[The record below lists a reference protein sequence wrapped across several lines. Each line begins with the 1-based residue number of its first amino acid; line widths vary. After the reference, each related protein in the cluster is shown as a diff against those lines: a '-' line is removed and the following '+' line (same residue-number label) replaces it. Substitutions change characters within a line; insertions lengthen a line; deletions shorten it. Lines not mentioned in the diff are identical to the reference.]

1 MNKDT
6 VIIIAASA
14 ILNPKETRPY
24 QNLSLNYSV
33 YLNTLLYS
41 NWLEIF
47 KDISEQ
53 YEIIALLSEIDRE
66 FLPKYFIPPEIQQ
79 IFYKET
85 PLKNLTDF
93 LIKQSSVVNSKTLV
107 LFYNSIGIK
116 QSDISRVFNLNQS
129 EESSLIIGRS
139 VRGDIVFA
147 CTYGLDKDIFDPLL
161 IINRKYDE
169 YLSLISSKDI
179 FIHTLDNFLS
189 IDDFEDIKKLY
200 IELSKKESLSYCSQN
215 MHESFNDLFIEYKV
229 LLNV

>member
-14 ILNPKETRPY
+14 ILNPKEIKPY
-24 QNLSLNYSV
+24 DNISVNYSV

-47 KDISEQ
+47 KNTGEQ
-53 YEIIALLSEIDRE
+53 YQIIALLSEIDRE
-66 FLPKYFIPPEIQQ
+66 FFPKYFIPPEIQQ

-93 LIKQSSVVNSKTLV
+93 LNNQSSVINSKTLV
-107 LFYNSIGIK
+107 LFYNSMGIK
-116 QSDISRVFNLNQS
+116 QSDISRVFNLNQI
-129 EESSLIIGRS
+129 EESSLIIGKS
-139 VRGDIVFA
+139 VRGNIVFA

-215 MHESFNDLFIEYKV
+215 MHESFNDLFIEYKE

>member
-14 ILNPKETRPY
+14 ILNPKEIKPY
-24 QNLSLNYSV
+24 DNISVNYSV

-47 KDISEQ
+47 KNIGEQ
-53 YEIIALLSEIDRE
+53 YQIIALLSEIDRE

-93 LIKQSSVVNSKTLV
+93 LNNQSSVINSKTLV
-107 LFYNSIGIK
+107 LFYNSMGIK
-116 QSDISRVFNLNQS
+116 QSDISRVFNLNQI
-129 EESSLIIGRS
+129 EESSIIIGRS
-139 VRGDIVFA
+139 VRGNIVFA

-215 MHESFNDLFIEYKV
+215 MHESFNDLFIEYKE

>member
-6 VIIIAASA
+6 VIIIASSA
-14 ILNPKETRPY
+14 ILNPKEIKPY
-24 QNLSLNYSV
+24 DNLSINYSV

-66 FLPKYFIPPEIQQ
+66 YLPKYFIPSEIQQ

-147 CTYGLDKDIFDPLL
+147 CTYGLDKDIFNPLL

>member
-14 ILNPKETRPY
+14 ILNPKEIKPY
-24 QNLSLNYSV
+24 DNISVNYSV

-47 KDISEQ
+47 KNIGEE

-93 LIKQSSVVNSKTLV
+93 LNNQSSVINSKTLV
-107 LFYNSIGIK
+107 LFYNSMGIK
-116 QSDISRVFNLNQS
+116 QSDISRVFNLNQT
-129 EESSLIIGRS
+129 EESSLIIGKS
-139 VRGDIVFA
+139 VRGNIVFA

-215 MHESFNDLFIEYKV
+215 MHESFNDLFIEYKE

>member
-14 ILNPKETRPY
+14 ILNPKEIKPY
-24 QNLSLNYSV
+24 DNISVNYSV

-47 KDISEQ
+47 KNTGEQ
-53 YEIIALLSEIDRE
+53 YQIIALLSEIDRE

-93 LIKQSSVVNSKTLV
+93 LNNQSSVINSKTLV
-107 LFYNSIGIK
+107 LFYNSMGIK
-116 QSDISRVFNLNQS
+116 QSDISRVFNLNQT
-129 EESSLIIGRS
+129 EESSLIIGKS
-139 VRGDIVFA
+139 VRGNIVFA

-215 MHESFNDLFIEYKV
+215 MHESFNDLFIEYKE

>member
-14 ILNPKETRPY
+14 ILNPKKIKPY
-24 QNLSLNYSV
+24 HNLSVNYSV

-47 KDISEQ
+47 KDIGEQ

-79 IFYKET
+79 IFYKEI

-116 QSDISRVFNLNQS
+116 QSDISRVFNLNQT

-147 CTYGLDKDIFDPLL
+147 CSYGLDKDIFDPLL

-189 IDDFEDIKKLY
+189 INDFEDIKKLY

-215 MHESFNDLFIEYKV
+215 MHESFNDLFIEYKE